1 MIHGLHPVSSLVQI
15 TVGVIVFSLLIQT
28 GLDGLCLSPS
38 PQTLAAKSR
47 GCCRDDLEGASLLW
61 TLLLASRS
69 SPHVNHLD
77 QRKVVSD

>member
-38 PQTLAAKSR
+38 PLTLAAKFR